1 MTDTEISGNAPLRER
16 KLERWQA
23 PADSSTTFGDS
34 SHSGDFDQ
42 FKVNEQ
48 KFGVKSTYNE
58 EDYTT
63 HIDRSSAN
71 YAEKNARAARSAAE
85 ITGDTGSNAWSEQRG
100 ANDEGYDE
108 EDL

>member
-1 MTDTEISGNAPLRER
+1 MTDTEISGNNPARER

-23 PADSSTTFGDS
+23 PSDNTMTFGDT

-58 EDYTT
+58 DDYTT
-63 HIDRSSAN
+63 RIDRSSAN
-71 YAEKNARAARSAAE
+71 FAEKDARAARIAAE
-85 ITGDTGSNAWSEQRG
+85 IEGNSRSNAWSEQRG
-100 ANDEGYDE
+100 GNDEGYDE

>member
-1 MTDTEISGNAPLRER
+1 MTDTEISGNAPARER

-23 PADSSTTFGDS
+23 PSDSTATFGETS
-34 SHSGDFDQ
+34 NSGEFDQ

-63 HIDRSSAN
+63 RIDRSSAGF
-71 YAEKNARAARSAAE
+71 AERNARAARIAAE
-85 ITGDTGSNAWSEQRG
+85 IEGNSKSNAWTEQRG